1 MYSELHVVT
10 FIIIG
15 RQKWLGRL
23 FRMQEMDPCRRLVLL
38 KPKGIGRVGKPQLMW
53 PEYFEENL
61 NLMA

>member
-1 MYSELHVVT
+1 MYGELYVVK

-38 KPKGIGRVGKPQLMW
+38 KPKGSGAVGKPQLSLL
-53 PEYFEENL
+53 ECVEENL
-61 NLMA
+61 